1 MSQRGKLAKE
11 MNVIEKEIQFLEI
24 KRSRSMA
31 ALIEALISRT
41 APNDADVQYFRT
53 FTYQTARSF
62 GITEIQHKNGGNAV
76 FCLSFGQNCAEFRL
90 TNGAGLW

>member
-53 FTYQTARSF
+53 FTA
-62 GITEIQHKNGGNAV
+62 EIEVTRELLQK
-76 FCLSFGQNCAEFRL
+76 L
-90 TNGAGLW
+90 TKQLEALV

>member
-11 MNVIEKEIQFLEI
+11 INVIEKEIQFLEI

-31 ALIEALISRT
+31 ALIEALLSRS

-53 FTYQTARSF
+53 FTA
-62 GITEIQHKNGGNAV
+62 EIEVKREALQK
-76 FCLSFGQNCAEFRL
+76 L
-90 TNGAGLW
+90 TKQL